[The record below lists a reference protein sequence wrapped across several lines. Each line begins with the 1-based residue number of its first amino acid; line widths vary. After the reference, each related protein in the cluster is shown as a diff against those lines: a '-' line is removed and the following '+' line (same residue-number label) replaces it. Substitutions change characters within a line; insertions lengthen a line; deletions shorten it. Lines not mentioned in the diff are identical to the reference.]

1 MEKCR
6 QLAKKPPVSADELS
20 FLIATARTILD
31 SCSVPPGGKCGDF
44 NNTLGFRAVTPG
56 GYPSVW
62 VQDFTMNFSSG
73 LLSRED
79 GLNHLRL
86 VLRSQNGDEPKALGN
101 NVIVPS
107 NAIPDHINLNG
118 KPVYFPGTY
127 DPEANQD
134 GKWGFHPPTNNH
146 YDVIW
151 LTQMLTQ
158 TGDNL
163 ELLREK
169 VNGKSVY
176 DRLKLAFS
184 VPEIDPGTEL
194 VHTTP
199 ERRAVGIIFCD
210 SIYMTGDLL
219 MASLLRHRAAE
230 HMAFLAGTVGADSDS
245 VEYTALSRRI
255 ADNILPVFGDDG
267 RYGGWL
273 KASTGVS
280 SQPDVWGSIYAV
292 YRGVVK
298 NKEKS
303 RLLQTIVR
311 SLENSGDIEFQGAIR
326 HLPVS
331 FDFSEKSAW
340 EQTITGKNRYQN
352 GAYWHTPV
360 GWLLSILKD
369 EYPEHTRG
377 VCDRWLQHLRAEQ
390 GRVWECIGWDGKAN
404 QNPGFAPSITLPLG
418 VLK

>member
-1 MEKCR
+1 MLF
-6 QLAKKPPVSADELS
+6 Q
-20 FLIATARTILD
+20 TI
-31 SCSVPPGGKCGDF
+31 
-44 NNTLGFRAVTPG
+44 
-56 GYPSVW
+56 
-62 VQDFTMNFSSG
+62 
-73 LLSRED
+73 
-79 GLNHLRL
+79 
-86 VLRSQNGDEPKALGN
+86 
-101 NVIVPS
+101 
-107 NAIPDHINLNG
+107 INLNG

-127 DPEANQD
+127 DPVANQE
-134 GKWGFHPPTNNH
+134 GKWGFRPPTNNH

-151 LTQMLTQ
+151 LTQMLVQ
-158 TGDNL
+158 TGDNT

-230 HMAFLAGTVGADSDS
+230 DMAFLAGTIGADSDS

-273 KASTGVS
+273 KASTGIS
-280 SQPDVWGSIYAV
+280 GQPDVWGSIYAI

-390 GRVWECIGWDGKAN
+390 GRVWECIGWDGLAK
-404 QNPGFAPSITLPLG
+404 QNPGFAPSLTLPLG
-418 VLK
+418 VLSGSR